1 MLAHVGTKWLTR
13 FERLI
18 VGMNITD
25 ATQKRPLLLHYAGPD
40 VDNIF
45 ETLPDTGEDKDYKK
59 AVECLNT
66 YNSFQKSTRS
76 TRNINFVTRNKQRS
90 NENLAS
96 YHTRLRQLAKHCGF
110 ADVDKEICTQIVF
123 SCTSHKLRLCALR
136 EDLSLTALLEAGRVA
151 EITDQQARDIQP
163 TSSDQSVNALPS
175 RSKPY
180 PVHPDQHAPPHTPI
194 NQRTHTRSLCRNC
207 GRPFPHAISCPCRS
221 CGKNGHFAKVCH
233 SRPQQRPHFVQQIA
247 DDPEQDAAYT
257 FVIHSEQ
264 TVLNTSSAPLR
275 PSPSCIV
282 NIGGQPIFVLVDFGA
297 SANLLDEATY
307 NSITHNTRLS
317 ATLNPPTTKIYSYG
331 STTPLPLLGS
341 WSTSVRY
348 KSTTVN
354 ATFHITK
361 GNLLSCSIAQQLNL
375 LTLNVNST
383 MSGQTILHA
392 FPHLFD
398 GIGQVTGKE
407 IKLHISNTVTP
418 KQQPQCRIPFHVRKD
433 VEQELKR
440 LKQLD
445 IIGAVDGSTPWVSPI
460 VVVPKK
466 SGEISQPCRSRCPSR
481 SSWKSYQL
489 RQSRFRRNAKC

>member
-1 MLAHVGTKWLTR
+1 MATSLPVFPPFDVHLDSNAGPRWTKWLTR

-18 VGMNITD
+18 AGMNITD
-25 ATQKRPLLLHYAGPD
+25 ATQKRALLLHYAGPD
-40 VDNIF
+40 VDDIF

-66 YNSFQKSTRS
+66 Y
-76 TRNINFVTRNKQRS
+76 FVPKVNMVYEEYQFRQAKQRS

-110 ADVDKEICTQIVF
+110 ADVDKEIRTQIVF
-123 SCTSHKLRLCALR
+123 SCTSHKLRLRALR
-136 EDLSLTALLEAGRVA
+136 DDLSLTALLEAGRVA
-151 EITDQQARDIQP
+151 EITDRQARDIQP
-163 TSSDQSVNALPS
+163 TSTDQSVNALPS

-180 PVHPDQHAPPHTPI
+180 PVHPDQNAPPHTPN
-194 NQRTHTRSLCRNC
+194 NQRPHTHSLCRNC
-207 GRPFPHAISCPCRS
+207 GGPFPHAISCPANGKTCRS
-221 CGKNGHFAKVCH
+221 CGKNGHFAKVCR
-233 SRPQQRPHFVQQIA
+233 SRPQQRPRFVQQIA
-247 DDPEQDAAYT
+247 DDPEQDPAYT
-257 FVIHSEQ
+257 FVVHSEQ
-264 TVLNTSSAPLR
+264 TVLNTSAPSSAPLR

-282 NIGGQPIFVLVDFGA
+282 NIGGQPIFVLVDSGA

-317 ATLNPPTTKIYSYG
+317 AMLNPPTTKIYSYG

-354 ATFHITK
+354 ATFHVTK
-361 GNLLSCSIAQQLNL
+361 GNSGNLLSCTTAQQLSL

-398 GIGQVTGKE
+398 GIGQVKGK
-407 IKLHISNTVTP
+407 
-418 KQQPQCRIPFHVRKD
+418 
-433 VEQELKR
+433 
-440 LKQLD
+440 
-445 IIGAVDGSTPWVSPI
+445 
-460 VVVPKK
+460 
-466 SGEISQPCRSRCPSR
+466 
-481 SSWKSYQL
+481 
-489 RQSRFRRNAKC
+489 